1 MKILL
6 AEDDLNLGN
15 LLSVL
20 LKKQSIQTKW
30 VQDGKEA
37 YNEVYNDGYDV
48 LVLDWMMPKLS
59 GIELCKTLREEE
71 YQGKIIMLTAKDTI
85 EDRVNGLN
93 SGADD
98 YLVKPFD
105 INELVARLHALTR
118 RHGTYSGEK
127 LEYGDYTLDSNSYT
141 LEYKG
146 KSTEIRAREFRLLE
160 LLMRNHGQVLPREVI
175 LERVWGIDSDISEN
189 NLDVHIRMLRKKIST
204 ISDDELIITVRG
216 VGYYVK

>member
-15 LLSVL
+15 LLSLL
-20 LKKQSIQTKW
+20 LKKQSIKVTWTK
-30 VQDGKEA
+30 DGQEA
-37 YNEVYNDGYDV
+37 YDQVYSDGYDV
-48 LVLDWMMPKLS
+48 LVLDWMMPQLS
-59 GIELCKTLREEE
+59 GIDLCKRLREEE
-71 YQGKIIMLTAKDTI
+71 YQGKILMLTAKDTV

-105 INELVARLHALTR
+105 INELIARLHALTR

-127 LEYGDYTLDSNSYT
+127 LSYRGYTLDANSYT
-141 LEYKG
+141 LTYRG
-146 KSTEIRAREFRLLE
+146 KSVEIRAREFRLLE
-160 LLMRNHGQVLPREVI
+160 LLMSNRGQVLPRELI
-175 LERVWGIDSDISEN
+175 LERVWGLDNDISDN
-189 NLDVHIRMLRKKIST
+189 NLDVHIRMLRKKINSL
-204 ISDDELIITVRG
+204 SDEELIVTVRG

>member
-15 LLSVL
+15 LLSML
-20 LKKQSIQTKW
+20 LKKQGIQTTWDK
-30 VQDGKEA
+30 DGEEA
-37 YNEVYNDGYDV
+37 YKKIYNDSYDV

-59 GIELCKTLREEE
+59 GIELCLRLRAED

-85 EDRVNGLN
+85 EDRVQGLN

-118 RHGTYSGEK
+118 RHGTYSAQR
-127 LEYGDYTLDSNSYT
+127 LEHRGYILDANSYT

-146 KSTEIRAREFRLLE
+146 KKTEIRAREFRLLE
-160 LLMRNHGQVLPREVI
+160 LLMRNHGQVLPRDVI
-175 LERVWGIDSDISEN
+175 LERVWGIESDISEN

-204 ISDDELIITVRG
+204 LSDEDLIVTVRG

>member
-15 LLSVL
+15 LLSLL
-20 LKKQSIQTKW
+20 LKKQGIKTIW
-30 VQDGKEA
+30 VKDGKEA
-37 YNEVYNDGYDV
+37 YDEIYNDYYDV
-48 LVLDWMMPKLS
+48 LVLDWMMPNLD
-59 GIELCKTLREEE
+59 GINLCKLLRSED

-98 YLVKPFD
+98 YLIKPFD

-118 RHGTYSGEK
+118 RQGTYSGEK
-127 LEYGDYTLDSNSYT
+127 LEYRGYILDANSYT
-141 LEYKG
+141 LEYQG
-146 KSTEIRAREFRLLE
+146 KSTEIRTREFRLLE
-160 LLMRNHGQVLPREVI
+160 LLMRNHGQVLPRDI
-175 LERVWGIDSDISEN
+175 IIERVWGIDSDISEN
-189 NLDVHIRMLRKKIST
+189 NLDVHIRMLRKKISAL
-204 ISDDELIITVRG
+204 SEDNLIITVRG

>member
-6 AEDDLNLGN
+6 AEDDTNLGN
-15 LLSVL
+15 LLSLL
-20 LKKQSIQTKW
+20 LKKQGIQVTW
-30 VQDGKEA
+30 VEDGQKA

-59 GIELCKTLREEE
+59 GIDLCRRLRQEE

-98 YLVKPFD
+98 YLIKPFD

-118 RHGTYSGEK
+118 RHDTYSGEK
-127 LEYGDYTLDSNSYT
+127 LEWRGYVLDASSYT
-141 LEYKG
+141 LEYNG
-146 KSTEIRAREFRLLE
+146 KKTEIRAREFKLLE

-189 NLDVHIRMLRKKIST
+189 NLDVHIRMLRKKITT
-204 ISDDELIITVRG
+204 ISDDDLIMTVRG

>member
-6 AEDDLNLGN
+6 AEDDQNLGM
-15 LLSVL
+15 LLSQL
-20 LKKQSIQTKW
+20 LKKQGIKVTWTK
-30 VQDGKEA
+30 DGEA
-37 YNEVYNDGYDV
+37 AYDEVYNDGYDV

-59 GIELCKTLREEE
+59 GIELCQRLREEE

-85 EDRVNGLN
+85 DDRVEGLN
-93 SGADD
+93 KGADD

-105 INELVARLHALTR
+105 INELIARLHALVR

-127 LEYGDYTLDSNSYT
+127 LEHNGYVLDANSYT
-141 LEYKG
+141 LTYKG
-146 KSTEIRAREFRLLE
+146 QSTEIRAREFRLLE

-175 LERVWGIDSDISEN
+175 LERIWGIESDISEN
-189 NLDVHIRMLRKKIST
+189 NLDVHIRMLRKKISS
-204 ISDDELIITVRG
+204 ISKEELIFTVRG

>member
-15 LLSVL
+15 LLSML
-20 LKKQSIQTKW
+20 LKKQGIKVTW
-30 VQDGKEA
+30 VKDGKEA
-37 YNEVYNDGYDV
+37 YDAVYNDGYDV

-59 GIELCKTLREEE
+59 GIGLCKRLREDE
-71 YQGKIIMLTAKDTI
+71 YQGKIIMLTAKDTV

-105 INELVARLHALTR
+105 INELVARLHALSR

-127 LEYGDYTLDSNSYT
+127 LEYRGYTLDANSYT

-160 LLMRNHGQVLPREVI
+160 LLMRNHGQVLPRDVI
-175 LERVWGIDSDISEN
+175 LERVWGIESDISEN

-204 ISDDELIITVRG
+204 PSEDDLIVTVRG

>member
-15 LLSVL
+15 LLSLL
-20 LKKQSIQTKW
+20 LKKQGIKTIW
-30 VQDGKEA
+30 VKDGKEA
-37 YNEVYNDGYDV
+37 YDEIYNDYYDV
-48 LVLDWMMPKLS
+48 LVLDWMMPNLD
-59 GIELCKTLREEE
+59 GINLCKLLRSED

-98 YLVKPFD
+98 YLIKPFD

-118 RHGTYSGEK
+118 RQGTYSGEK
-127 LEYGDYTLDSNSYT
+127 LEYRGYILDANSYT
-141 LEYKG
+141 LEYQG
-146 KSTEIRAREFRLLE
+146 KSTEIRTREFRLLE
-160 LLMRNHGQVLPREVI
+160 LLMRNHGQVLPRDI
-175 LERVWGIDSDISEN
+175 IIERVWGIDSDISEN
-189 NLDVHIRMLRKKIST
+189 NLDVHIRMLRKKISAL
-204 ISDDELIITVRG
+204 SEDDLIITVRG

>member
-15 LLSVL
+15 LLSTL
-20 LKKQSIQTKW
+20 LKKQSIQVTW
-30 VQDGKEA
+30 VKDGQEA
-37 YNEVYNDGYDV
+37 YQEIYNDGYDV
-48 LVLDWMMPKLS
+48 LVLDWMMPKLN
-59 GIELCKTLREEE
+59 GVELCRTLRQED
-71 YQGKIIMLTAKDTI
+71 YQGKIIMLTAKDAI

-105 INELVARLHALTR
+105 IHELVARLHALTR
-118 RHGTYSGEK
+118 RQGTYSGEK
-127 LEYGDYTLDSNSYT
+127 LEYRDYVLDANSYT

-146 KSTEIRAREFRLLE
+146 KKTEIRAREFRLLE
-160 LLMRNHGQVLPREVI
+160 LLMRNHGQVLPRDVI

-204 ISDDELIITVRG
+204 LSDDELIMTIRG

>member
-15 LLSVL
+15 LLSML
-20 LKKQSIQTKW
+20 LKKQGIQTTW
-30 VQDGKEA
+30 VKDGEEA
-37 YNEVYNDGYDV
+37 HKKIYNDSYDV

-59 GIELCKTLREEE
+59 GIELCLRLRAED

-85 EDRVNGLN
+85 EDRVQGLN

-105 INELVARLHALTR
+105 INELIARLHALTR
-118 RHGTYSGEK
+118 RHGTYSAQR
-127 LEYGDYTLDSNSYT
+127 LEHRGYILDANSYT

-146 KSTEIRAREFRLLE
+146 KKTEIRAREFRLLE
-160 LLMRNHGQVLPREVI
+160 LLMRNHGQVLPRDVI
-175 LERVWGIDSDISEN
+175 LERVWGIESEISEN
-189 NLDVHIRMLRKKIST
+189 NLDVHIRMLRRKIST
-204 ISDDELIITVRG
+204 LSDEELIVTVRG

>member
-6 AEDDLNLGN
+6 AEDDTNLGN
-15 LLSVL
+15 LLSLL
-20 LKKQSIQTKW
+20 LKKQGIQVTW
-30 VQDGKEA
+30 VEDGQKA

-59 GIELCKTLREEE
+59 GIDLCKRLRQEE

-98 YLVKPFD
+98 YLIKPFD

-118 RHGTYSGEK
+118 RHSTYSGEK
-127 LEYGDYTLDSNSYT
+127 LEWRGYTLDASSYT

-146 KSTEIRAREFRLLE
+146 KRTEIRAREFKLLE

-189 NLDVHIRMLRKKIST
+189 NLDVHIRMLRKKITT
-204 ISDDELIITVRG
+204 ISDDDLIMTVRG